1 MSCITQ
7 NPSGNDQFSQLAQ
20 RNLESIQRTF
30 EQQQLVEKS
39 LVRKEVK
46 QPTVK
51 VKQPTTL

>member
-46 QPTVK
+46 QPTVR